1 MLLMLTSIFLFLLVY
16 DLVSRGWE
24 QSIFLKAFVFVGSLM
39 ILANLY
45 LAFSWYSN
53 WISNNPGQWLPS
65 ITYRPATT
73 NLFAPFM
80 YLTFHMSIPL
90 FFATKRIFNK
100 IFLGLIMASSLFV
113 LYLTSS
119 RSGWLAIF
127 FGLIIWG
134 SYFIFKEKT
143 IFSLIINKFKSNKY
157 LLFGTILLTI
167 IFIFV
172 GGILLY
178 KQSIH
183 PTHGNIF
190 TSRSTLWGP
199 AFTSFQN
206 NPLFGQGQFT
216 YGTSFLAENSTPPES
231 VYVHAHSLYINLLA
245 EMGVLGF
252 VALLIFG
259 VAYLKRL
266 KLSFDQT
273 KEKYI
278 IVAIFAYLISFCVHC
293 IFDSLH
299 LEPAL
304 IWPLAILTGVA
315 IANTTKEVEDQISH
329 RPWWVLLLVGFAWF
343 GIWTIT
349 PYYQAVELA
358 NSNQW
363 QPAYEKFQQAVERD
377 PWNGLAHQQLA
388 LSAAVLAQQ
397 GQQEML
403 DIATTALQT
412 TIQHEPSW
420 ALNHANLA
428 VLYLANNQP
437 DQAVLEAQNAVK
449 LAPRAPLYALN
460 MGTILEQTGDTDQA
474 QSAYL
479 QALDLNPTWA
489 TASFWQESSLRANM
503 LDSWLQDH
511 PASPARTLE
520 ESQKILANNPHVSW
534 AYNQLAKVQ
543 LEQNDL
549 EAARQTLENAGM
561 AYVNSTS
568 DSIETQWL
576 WAEYYSKT
584 GDFTKAVEIGTYA
597 IKHYNSF
604 GVFGPG
610 SFGVLQYAPRMFR
623 MNAMALEIVPQMVDI
638 PIPAIW
644 LERSEFLNT
653 WQERVQ

>member
-1 MLLMLTSIFLFLLVY
+1 
-16 DLVSRGWE
+16 
-24 QSIFLKAFVFVGSLM
+24 
-39 ILANLY
+39 
-45 LAFSWYSN
+45 
-53 WISNNPGQWLPS
+53 
-65 ITYRPATT
+65 
-73 NLFAPFM
+73 
-80 YLTFHMSIPL
+80 
-90 FFATKRIFNK
+90 
-100 IFLGLIMASSLFV
+100 
-113 LYLTSS
+113 
-119 RSGWLAIF
+119 
-127 FGLIIWG
+127 
-134 SYFIFKEKT
+134 
-143 IFSLIINKFKSNKY
+143 
-157 LLFGTILLTI
+157 
-167 IFIFV
+167 
-172 GGILLY
+172 
-178 KQSIH
+178 
-183 PTHGNIF
+183 
-190 TSRSTLWGP
+190 
-199 AFTSFQN
+199 
-206 NPLFGQGQFT
+206 
-216 YGTSFLAENSTPPES
+216 
-231 VYVHAHSLYINLLA
+231 
-245 EMGVLGF
+245 
-252 VALLIFG
+252 
-259 VAYLKRL
+259 
-266 KLSFDQT
+266 
-273 KEKYI
+273 
-278 IVAIFAYLISFCVHC
+278 
-293 IFDSLH
+293 
-299 LEPAL
+299 L